1 MEPIFDVPSQPAFTT
16 FTTDFGVNFGTFIC
30 FESLWERAFEL
41 VQKVFITI
49 QETPDVSL
57 FGFQYPNV
65 TDIVFPTAWVDEV
78 PFLTAAQVKDN
89 HEKLILLDIFNF
101 TLQYCIQV
109 QTSWAVTN
117 NVNFL
122 ASGIHAP
129 LKLGN
134 TLSYLQHN
142 NNILLRSPREWYFQS
157 IRTFELHLQQQRRV
171 KTCHCESSNKVKS
184 LVCEFDVTIII
195 FGQRFI
201 ADDNSVFCQK
211 LN

>member
-41 VQKVFITI
+41 VQKVFITF
-49 QETPDVSL
+49 QETADESL

-89 HEKLILLDIFNF
+89 YEKLILLNIFNF
-101 TLQYCIQV
+101 TLQHCIQV

-134 TLSYLQHN
+134 THICS
-142 NNILLRSPREWYFQS
+142 
-157 IRTFELHLQQQRRV
+157 
-171 KTCHCESSNKVKS
+171 
-184 LVCEFDVTIII
+184 TIII
-195 FGQRFI
+195 FFCAALGSGIFSPSGPLNYTY
-201 ADDNSVFCQK
+201 NSRGGSK
-211 LN
+211 LVTAKVPTRLKVQFVSLLKK

>member
-41 VQKVFITI
+41 VQKVFITF

-89 HEKLILLDIFNF
+89 YEKLIFWTFLTLL
-101 TLQYCIQV
+101 Y
-109 QTSWAVTN
+109 N
-117 NVNFL
+117 NV
-122 ASGIHAP
+122 S
-129 LKLGN
+129 
-134 TLSYLQHN
+134 
-142 NNILLRSPREWYFQS
+142 RSRHPGQS
-157 IRTFELHLQQQRRV
+157 PT
-171 KTCHCESSNKVKS
+171 T
-184 LVCEFDVTIII
+184 
-195 FGQRFI
+195 
-201 ADDNSVFCQK
+201 
-211 LN
+211 